1 MSIDPR
7 ADRPVYQQIADVL
20 RDAIVKGELTAGQKL
35 PSERDLIERYG
46 AARETVRRAIRV
58 LMSEGRVESQRGVG
72 VFVRQ
77 PGPPIRRMS
86 MDRFAHRHRDTGKA
100 AFAAEAEREG
110 KPWRAEILELGE
122 VEAPAD
128 IALRLQLGEDPRAF
142 VRRRRMWIEDYPMS
156 LADSYFPLDI
166 AEGTAIMRE
175 DSGPGGVH
183 SRIEEQGILLTR
195 FEEELQARMP
205 TPDEAHSLHLAPG
218 VPVLDLVR
226 TAYAGDRA
234 VEILVS
240 VAAGDKHVFHY
251 AFPAE

>member
-20 RDAIVKGELTAGQKL
+20 RDAIVKGELVAGQRL
-35 PSERDLIERYG
+35 PSERDLMERYG

-58 LMSEGRVESQRGVG
+58 LMAEGRVDSQRGVG
-72 VFVRQ
+72 VFVRDL
-77 PGPPIRRMS
+77 GPPIRRMS
-86 MDRFAHRHRDTGKA
+86 MDRFARRHRDAGKA

-110 KPWRAEILELGE
+110 KSWRAELLELGE
-122 VEAPAD
+122 VEAPTD
-128 IALRLQLGEDPRAF
+128 IASRLGLGEAARAF
-142 VRRRRMWIEDYPMS
+142 VRRRRIWMEDYPMS

-175 DSGPGGVH
+175 NSGPGGVYA
-183 SRIEEQGILLTR
+183 RIEEQGLLLTR

-205 TPDEAHSLHLAPG
+205 TPDEAHSLQLAPG

-234 VEILVS
+234 VEVLVS
-240 VAAGDKHVFHY
+240 VAAADKHIFHY